1 MKALCWVG
9 VDEVSVETVPD
20 PRIENSRDA
29 IVKVTASSMSGTDLH
44 LIDGYVPGMREGDVL
59 GHEFVGEVV
68 ETGPGVNTLEVGE
81 KVVVGPVIG
90 CGGCWFCRTGQWSLC
105 DNSNPNPVG
114 PERLWGH
121 APAGF
126 LGSSHLTGGFAG
138 SHAEYVR
145 VPFADYGAY
154 RVPSELTDDDAVY
167 ASDSAPTGW
176 MAAELCAIHDGPIV
190 AVWGAGAVGQLAAR
204 SALALG
210 AEQVIVIDR
219 YPERLAAA
227 RDNVGAHT
235 LDYEMTDVPEALRDL
250 TAGRGPDCCIEAVG
264 MEAHE
269 PAAGTYQRTRDRAR
283 DRAREVV
290 RPRVPGKTVPGRTRE
305 RPSAVR
311 EAILA
316 CRKGGTVVLAGEFT
330 GRVDGFPLGA
340 LMNKA
345 LALRSGQQ
353 HAQRYIPVVLDRM
366 VRGDLWTGYLTTHP
380 MSLDEGPRGYALFK
394 HRADGCLRAV
404 FHPQAS
410 PDGAG

>member
-9 VDEVSVETVPD
+9 VNKVSVETMPD
-20 PRIENSRDA
+20 PRIENARDA
-29 IVKVTASSMSGTDLH
+29 IVKVTATSVSGTDLH
-44 LIDGYVPGMREGDVL
+44 LIDGYVPGMREGDIL
-59 GHEFVGEVV
+59 GHEFLGEVV
-68 ETGPGVNTLEVGE
+68 ETGSDVVTLDAGE
-81 KVVVGPVIG
+81 RVVVGPIIG
-90 CGGCWFCRTGQWSLC
+90 CGGCWYCRNGQWSLC
-105 DNSNPNPVG
+105 DNTNPNPSM
-114 PERLWGH
+114 PEKLWGQT
-121 APAGF
+121 PAGF

-154 RVPSELTDDDAVY
+154 RVPSELTDDVAVY
-167 ASDSAPTGW
+167 ASDSAPAGW
-176 MAAELCAIHDGPIV
+176 MAAEMCGIHDGAIV

-227 RDNVGAHT
+227 RDNVGAHA
-235 LDYEMTDVPEALRDL
+235 LDYEVTDVPEALREL
-250 TAGRGPDCCIEAVG
+250 TAGRGPDACIEAVG

-269 PAAGTYQRTRDRAR
+269 PGVAGVYDLAKE
-283 DRAREVV
+283 AV
-290 RPRVPGKTVPGRTRE
+290 RLRKE

-311 EAILA
+311 DAILA
-316 CRKGGTVVLAGEFT
+316 CRKGGTVVLTGAFT
-330 GRVDGFPLGA
+330 GPVDGFPLGA

-345 LALRSGQQ
+345 ITLRSGQQ

-366 VRGDLWTGYLTTHP
+366 VRGDLWTRYLTTHP
-380 MSLDEGPRGYALFK
+380 MSLDEGPRGYDLFK

-404 FHPQAS
+404 FHPQAA
-410 PDGAG
+410 PEWEAG

>member
-9 VDEVSVETVPD
+9 VDKVSVETVPD

-29 IVKVTASSMSGTDLH
+29 IVKVIASSVSGSDLH
-44 LIDGYVPGMREGDVL
+44 LIGGYVPGMRKGVL
-59 GHEFVGEVV
+59 GHEFVGEIV

-81 KVVVGPVIG
+81 RVVVGPVIG
-90 CGGCWFCRTGQWSLC
+90 CGGCWYCRTGQWSLC
-105 DNSNPNPVG
+105 DNSNPNPVVPG
-114 PERLWGH
+114 RLWGH

-145 VPFADYGAY
+145 VPFADFGAY
-154 RVPSELTDDDAVY
+154 RVPSELIDDDAVY

-176 MAAELCAIHDGPIV
+176 MAAEMCAIHDGAIV

-227 RDNVGAHT
+227 RDNVGAHP
-235 LDYEMTDVPEALRDL
+235 LDYELTDVPEALRDL

-269 PAAGTYQRTRDRAR
+269 PAAGVHDRTRGL
-283 DRAREVV
+283 V
-290 RPRVPGKTVPGRTRE
+290 RTRKE
-305 RPSAVR
+305 RPSAIR

-330 GRVDGFPLGA
+330 GPVDGFPLGA
-340 LMNKA
+340 MMNKA
-345 LALRSGQQ
+345 LTLRSGQQ

-380 MSLDEGPRGYALFK
+380 MSLDEGPRGYEIFK
-394 HRADGCLRAV
+394 HRSDGCLRTV
-404 FHPQAS
+404 FHPQAT
-410 PDGAG
+410 G

>member
-9 VDEVSVETVPD
+9 VGKVSVETVPD

-29 IVKVTASSMSGTDLH
+29 IVKVTASSVSGTDLH

-90 CGGCWFCRTGQWSLC
+90 CGACWFCRTGQWSLC
-105 DNSNPNPVG
+105 DNSNPNPVV
-114 PERLWGH
+114 PERLWGYT
-121 APAGF
+121 PAGF

-176 MAAELCAIHDGPIV
+176 MAAELCAIHDGAIV

-210 AEQVIVIDR
+210 AERVIVIDR

-269 PAAGTYQRTRDRAR
+269 PAAGAYQRTRHRTR
-283 DRAREVV
+283 DLV
-290 RPRVPGKTVPGRTRE
+290 RPRKE
-305 RPSAVR
+305 RPSAIR

-330 GRVDGFPLGA
+330 GPVDGFPLGA

-345 LALRSGQQ
+345 LTLRSGQQ

-366 VRGDLWTGYLTTHP
+366 VRGDVWTGYLTTHP
-380 MSLDEGPRGYALFK
+380 MSLDEGPRGYDLFK

-404 FHPQAS
+404 FHPQAV
-410 PDGAG
+410 PEMTG